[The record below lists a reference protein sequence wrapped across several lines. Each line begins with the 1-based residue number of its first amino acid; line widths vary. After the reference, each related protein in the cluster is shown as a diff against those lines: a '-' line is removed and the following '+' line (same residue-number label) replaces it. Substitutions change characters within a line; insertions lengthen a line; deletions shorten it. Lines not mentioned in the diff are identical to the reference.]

1 MKVHTSFPTRGMI
14 GTVADSQLVFWMI
27 GLQCLARARITPDN
41 PQSVDQ
47 LAVRS
52 FLSASSKAWK
62 TASNAKRT
70 AWEAWAE
77 ANADNVGPN
86 PSGNLVRGIDA
97 FCDCNFWRQT
107 LGLAIVT
114 DAPTVARPPSVSALV
129 AGSPSVADA
138 ICFTPTHTIA
148 AGSLSLYK
156 LAIRCTPAMTTMGRV
171 PTENNLRFAKH
182 IAAASCPTLTASG
195 ASVLL
200 SGIQFTIPTTK
211 KYGLSV
217 QIVEITTGLASAPYF
232 NHNIIQTIV

>member
-1 MKVHTSFPTRGMI
+1 MKVHCSFPTRGMV
-14 GTVADSQLVFWMI
+14 GTVADASLVFWML
-27 GLQCLARARITPDN
+27 GMQCLARARITPDN

-62 TASNAKRT
+62 TASDVKRI
-70 AWEAWAE
+70 AWENWAE
-77 ANADNVGPN
+77 ANIDNTGAN
-86 PSGNLVRGIDA
+86 PSGNLVRGVDA

-129 AGSPSVADA
+129 VASPSVSNA
-138 ICFTPTHTIA
+138 ISFTPTHTIA

-156 LAIRCTPAMTTMGRV
+156 LAIRCTPAMLTMGRV
-171 PTENNLRFAKH
+171 PTTNDLRFAKH

-195 ASVLL
+195 ANVLL

-211 KYGLSV
+211 KYGCSV
-217 QIVEITTGLASAPYF
+217 QIVEITTGLASQPYF
-232 NHNIIQTIV
+232 DHNMIQTIV